1 MRLFGLI
8 GKPLTHSFSK
18 GYFNTFFQENG
29 IRDHRYENFE
39 LDQIN
44 ALTDLVGSQSGLA
57 GLNVTIPYKEVVL
70 PYLHFQDEV
79 VQAVGAC
86 NCIKISAGQLFGFNT
101 DVIGFRESLR
111 SRLKSHHNKALIL
124 GTGGAAKA
132 VAYILKQLDI
142 EYLTVS
148 RKTNSDSLS
157 YEEVNAEMLA
167 DHTLIVNTTP
177 LGMYPHLETY
187 PPIDYT
193 KLSSAHLLY
202 DLVYNPEKTSFLQ
215 QGEANGATI
224 LNGYEMLL
232 IQAKESWRIWN
243 DQTC

>member
-29 IRDHRYENFE
+29 IRDHLYENFE

-44 ALTDLVGSQSGLA
+44 ALTDLVVSQSGLA

-79 VQAVGAC
+79 VQSVGAC

-148 RKTNSDSLS
+148 RKTHSDSLS
-157 YEEVNAEMLA
+157 YEEVNAEMLTV
-167 DHTLIVNTTP
+167 HTLIVNTTP

-187 PPIDYT
+187 PPIDYS

>member
-29 IRDHRYENFE
+29 IRDHLYENFE

-44 ALTDLVGSQSGLA
+44 ALTDLVVSQSGLA

-79 VQAVGAC
+79 VQSVGAC
-86 NCIKISAGQLFGFNT
+86 NCIKISAGQLYGFNT